1 MSDMKCPFC
10 GDEMKLTN
18 LYMDGNHRY
27 SHKYIGGLNGGKDR
41 CPLDGETLPLCAL
54 QEIHRTRKA
63 LDVALC
69 SLQDIAES
77 DGDFITGASTPL
89 DEHEYADMMLK
100 EIKRQMKIK
109 TALEQIIAEQKD
121 K

>member
-1 MSDMKCPFC
+1 MSDMKCPYC
-10 GDEMKLTN
+10 NKPLECKATHISEVYVIN
-18 LYMDGNHRY
+18 LYH
-27 SHKYIGGLNGGKDR
+27 
-41 CPLDGETLPLCAL
+41 CANQDCESTEYL
-54 QEIHRTRKA
+54 VGCKEFWDILGQLIRTRKA

-77 DGDFITGASTPL
+77 NGDFITGDSNPL

-109 TALEQIIAEQKD
+109 TALEQKE
-121 K
+121 